1 MFGLL
6 SQNIEDIRRIFMSVP
21 SVQEAIVYGSRARG
35 DNRRYSDL
43 DITLRGDDISDGDMT
58 KIYFMIDDLLLPY
71 TVDLS
76 IYSHIRNEKLIA
88 NIINEGKL
96 LYSKKSVS

>member
-43 DITLRGDDISDGDMT
+43 DITLRGDGISDGDMT

-96 LYSKKSVS
+96 LYSKS